1 MSLYLGHP
9 GVHRACMGTF
19 KRRIRDNNRSLRFQE
34 LIDLVL
40 S

>member
-9 GVHRACMGTF
+9 GVHRALMGTF
-19 KRRIRDNNRSLRFQE
+19 NGRIRDNNRSLRFQE